1 MNRREFIATMS
12 LGFASAIAIAS
23 CDRSQESSQIRIN
36 AKFMPFSGGEI
47 TRFALIQD
55 ATSLALQNPLPDLMS
70 RALKGIPGLSS
81 ILGMGMM
88 FPAQDLDSVISFLSK
103 ARSNV
108 LDFRDEDQNNEHRV
122 AIATGYL
129 MHRAIFQRVR
139 DRLATAKIDPAE
151 RHTAKL
157 YQDAETLRNLTDFP
171 PTKAE
176 VRNLLS
182 IVDRRMRIKIHT
194 LRPDGSDEKA
204 WVLKLLEWDT
214 AQQKFFDRLAS
225 TIAEPEQSK
234 RHHYVTALNF
244 FDLNSPLTNAA
255 RNGKVVKLL
264 STSPESSL
272 YELALNDCREI
283 VAVVGQFIDGE
294 IDDSTLKQKLI

>member
-23 CDRSQESSQIRIN
+23 CDRSEETSPTPTDL
-36 AKFMPFSGGEI
+36 KFMPFSGGEI
-47 TRFALIQD
+47 TRFALIGD
-55 ATSLALQNPLPDLMS
+55 ATSLALQKPLPALVS

-81 ILGMGMM
+81 ILGMGMT
-88 FPAQDLDSVISFLSK
+88 FPAQDLDSVITFLSK
-103 ARSNV
+103 ARSNIF
-108 LDFRDEDQNNEHRV
+108 DFKDEEQDNQHRV

-129 MHRAIFQRVR
+129 MHRAIARRVE
-139 DRLATAKIDPAE
+139 DRLATAGIDPAE
-151 RHTAKL
+151 HNTAKF

-171 PTKAE
+171 QTKVE
-176 VRNLLS
+176 VRHLLS
-182 IVDRRMRIKIHT
+182 IVDRRMRIKMHT

-204 WVLKLLEWDT
+204 WVLKLLAWDT
-214 AQQKFFDRLAS
+214 AQENFFDRLAS
-225 TIAEPEQSK
+225 TIAEPESSK

-244 FDLNSPLTNAA
+244 FDPDSPLTNAA

-264 STSPESSL
+264 STSPKSSL

-283 VAVVGQFIDGE
+283 VEVVGQFIDGASA
-294 IDDSTLKQKLI
+294 DSIKHKLI